1 MEEQLAQTGLD
12 SLVSVPTVAG
22 TVCYTQ
28 NVADKYPINI
38 VEQIYGY
45 SIQIGC
51 QSLSVSTAE
60 EVTKIVSYYLSN
72 KAESFKAYAEG
83 NGKLE
88 ELVKQVLEEVKNK

>member
-1 MEEQLAQTGLD
+1 METQELLSSNSNQAFYTTDGTLGVTFKGIPKHPINVVEQL
-12 SLVSVPTVAG
+12 
-22 TVCYTQ
+22 
-28 NVADKYPINI
+28 
-38 VEQIYGY
+38 YGY

-60 EVTKIVSYYLSN
+60 EVTKIVIYYLSN
-72 KAESFKAYAEG
+72 KVECLKAYAEG